1 MLCRLSALGESESF
15 LGYFQEFSFEHSIL
29 FYFMMRVRVVNIV
42 GIISSIE
49 PAKRCRIAETETET
63 EHEEEQSQH
72 VSVCQNEDEDENIGM
87 DSRPRMKKKFRVLCV
102 YGRFNI
108 KRKRL

>member
-15 LGYFQEFSFEHSIL
+15 LGYFQEFSFEHSIM
-29 FYFMMRVRVVNIV
+29 FYFMMRVGVVNIV

-72 VSVCQNEDEDENIGM
+72 VLVSV
-87 DSRPRMKKKFRVLCV
+87 L
-102 YGRFNI
+102 
-108 KRKRL
+108 KRG